1 MSVAIEPEP
10 APLPRATGLALAALA
25 PAAIGGILASHF
37 EAIPPVAVTPAIV
50 LGVIAA
56 TSPALYIA
64 LAATGEAPRVPAVA
78 RAIAVVLAAF
88 GIALCGFVLPATFLA
103 LTSITDAT
111 PIAMATIALGGAA
124 LLGMRRL
131 SRELALSSLSAWLV
145 FAVWSIATL
154 GIAGRLWWDL
164 TRELLP

>member
-1 MSVAIEPEP
+1 MSVAIEPQP
-10 APLPRATGLALAALA
+10 TPLPRAAGLAIAALA

-37 EAIPPVAVTPAIV
+37 EAVPPVAVTPAIV

-78 RAIAVVLAAF
+78 RAIVVGLAAF
-88 GIALCGFVLPATFLA
+88 GVALAGFVLPATFLA
-103 LTSITDAT
+103 LTSITHAT
-111 PIAMATIALGGAA
+111 PVAMATAALGGAA

-131 SRELALSSLSAWLV
+131 ARELGLESLSAWLV
-145 FAVWSIATL
+145 FVVWASATL
-154 GIAGRLWWDL
+154 GIAGRLWWDMA
-164 TRELLP
+164 RELLP